1 VKFSG
6 ILACVVVVAFALA
19 QVYVA
24 CAADANPPERMT
36 YQGYLVDANGYPL
49 GSEVDP
55 GDSTKRVSVPANY
68 DVVFRIYNRK
78 QGGGPENLLW
88 AEQQT
93 ITVDM
98 GYFSVLLG
106 EGTKEGNEPRD
117 DKISTAFIGADSS
130 GRYIGITV
138 KALGDGGD
146 VEIAPRLRLVA
157 SPFTFLAAYARQAD
171 KIVGADGDVLTTD
184 GGNIGIGNASPDA
197 KLDVAGSIK
206 ASGAVDIGEDANV
219 QGQLAV
225 GKSTAPSATLD
236 VAGTVKASGGLDIGG
251 DSSID
256 GTLALTPS
264 GVNNALEIN
273 PASGTSYKLSL
284 RSDSS
289 ASYIRNNSSQQD
301 LRLGA
306 NSLDA
311 VTIKPSG
318 KVGIGTTNPRGS
330 LDVFTGN
337 TAVPGLIIDRSPSG
351 NYRSELYQAADGLA
365 IYVGNNTDEPTEK
378 MRIKHDGKVGIGTTS
393 PGSKLH
399 LETPNAATN
408 LRIVRRQ
415 DGGTQYVP
423 VGTELGGIQWMA
435 DDYTWSVHTVGAEI
449 VGEQGPL
456 NYNGATQHILFKT
469 SGSPGSATSER
480 MRITNGGNVGIG
492 TPSPE
497 DELHIVHAA
506 NTAYSKGLRIQ
517 RQDTDKYW
525 TIGVDSTGDLIY
537 KYKGGDSV
545 AWDAYVNDTSGAW
558 VSGSDKRL
566 KKDIEPVG
574 SVLDRLVKL
583 KPSRFRFKT
592 QTEDETKLFGFVAQ
606 EVQDVFPDMVSDEK
620 NRLGL
625 AYDDFGVLSVKAIQE
640 LRAEKDQQLADLGE
654 QLAEKTR
661 RNDELEARLA
671 KLEELVGKMGQGL

>member
-1 VKFSG
+1 MA
-6 ILACVVVVAFALA
+6 ILAVGAFALGLPGLA
-19 QVYVA
+19 R
-24 CAADANPPERMT
+24 AADANPPEMMT
-36 YQGYLVDANGYPL
+36 YQGYLVDAANPPVPL
-49 GSEVDP
+49 GN
-55 GDSTKRVSVPANY
+55 TIPANY
-68 DVVFRIYNRK
+68 DVAFRIYNLK
-78 QGGGPENLLW
+78 QGGGPENVLW

-93 ITVDM
+93 VTVDK

-106 EGTKEGNEPRD
+106 EGSTVGNEPHDER
-117 DKISTAFIGADSS
+117 ISTAFIGADSS
-130 GRYIGITV
+130 DRYIGITV
-138 KALGDGGD
+138 KGLGGGD

-157 SPFTFLAAYARQAD
+157 SPFTFLAASARQAD
-171 KIVGADGDVLTTD
+171 KIVGADGDVLTTN

-206 ASGAVDIGEDANV
+206 ASGAVDIGADANV

-318 KVGIGTTNPRGS
+318 KVGIGTMNPRGS

-423 VGTELGGIQWMA
+423 AGTEIGGIQWMA

-492 TPSPE
+492 T
-497 DELHIVHAA
+497 
-506 NTAYSKGLRIQ
+506 TAPAHRLQVQGNIWAS
-517 RQDTDKYW
+517 
-525 TIGVDSTGDLIY
+525 GVVY
-537 KYKGGDSV
+537 E
-545 AWDAYVNDTSGAW
+545 
-558 VSGSDKRL
+558 GSDRRAKTDL
-566 KKDIEPVG
+566 EPVDPKE
-574 SVLDRLVKL
+574 VLERVADLPIERW
-583 KPSRFRFKT
+583 RFKT
-592 QTEDETKLFGFVAQ
+592 EDEGVKHVGPMAQDFHEAFGLGESDTAIATVDADGVALAAIQ
-606 EVQDVFPDMVSDEK
+606 GLNLRLNEKDTEIQSLKATVRALSDEVGA
-620 NRLGL
+620 L
-625 AYDDFGVLSVKAIQE
+625 KAGQS
-640 LRAEKDQQLADLGE
+640 
-654 QLAEKTR
+654 AEKTT
-661 RNDELEARLA
+661 EARLA
-671 KLEELVGKMGQGL
+671 KLEELMGTMGQGL